1 MINKDI
7 EKYEQKKS
15 NPLVSKKANNVEKKK
30 ISNNKSSAS
39 SGITYG
45 LFGKISFWG
54 HNPEKEKKLAKKLF
68 YYFLASLGVTFLIVL
83 VGSLSGFAFLAYLM
97 PLAVLI
103 NFFCFL
109 GLTAHLLILKQN
121 WTRHSLRNQI
131 LDYLIWFGI
140 LGLGAGI
147 MALLGII

>member
-15 NPLVSKKANNVEKKK
+15 NRLVSKKANNVEKKK
-30 ISNNKSSAS
+30 ISNNKSYAS
-39 SGITYG
+39 SGTTYG

-54 HNPEKEKKLAKKLF
+54 HNPENEKKLAKKLF

-83 VGSLSGFAFLAYLM
+83 VSSLSGFSFLAYLM

-109 GLTAHLLILKQN
+109 GLMSHLIILKQD

-140 LGLGAGI
+140 MGLGAGI